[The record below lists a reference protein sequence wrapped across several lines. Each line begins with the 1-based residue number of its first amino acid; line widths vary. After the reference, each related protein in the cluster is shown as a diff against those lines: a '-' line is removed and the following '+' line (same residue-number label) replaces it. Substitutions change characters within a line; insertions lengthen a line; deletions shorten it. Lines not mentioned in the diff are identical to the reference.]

1 MMASV
6 ERDDNDAFGFAAIG
20 KGADLDLTAFEPK
33 PKAIDRISAEAAAE
47 VAEGAGFTRRAPTKA
62 ERKPRAQAAPKAARV
77 ADRAGKGRVNIND
90 LLGIEDRYPETQ
102 RAQLNLLAP
111 VPVVLR
117 WRQLVKDASVPAWE
131 VLERAMEAL
140 EATSGSGAAGSRS

>member
-1 MMASV
+1 MKK
-6 ERDDNDAFGFAAIG
+6 DDPFDFGAAAQAGGLDIDAFA
-20 KGADLDLTAFEPK
+20 PK
-33 PKAIDRISAEAAAE
+33 PKSIDRASADAASE
-47 VAEGAGFTRRAPTKA
+47 VAQDAGFTRRTPAKA
-62 ERKPRAQAAPKAARV
+62 EPKPRARAAAQARG
-77 ADRAGKGRVNIND
+77 ADKGGKRRVNITE
-90 LLGIEDRYPETQ
+90 LLGIEDRYPATE

-140 EATSGSGAAGSRS
+140 EAESATGARR

>member
-1 MMASV
+1 MASA
-6 ERDDNDAFGFAAIG
+6 ERDEFGFDAIG
-20 KGADLDLTAFEPK
+20 KGSDLDLSAFEPK
-33 PKAIDRISAEAAAE
+33 PKSIDRASANAASE
-47 VAEGAGFTRRAPTKA
+47 VAESAGFTRRTPAKVEPKSRAKVTVKTSA
-62 ERKPRAQAAPKAARV
+62 IADKGRKR
-77 ADRAGKGRVNIND
+77 RVNIND
-90 LLGIEDRYPETQ
+90 LLGIEDRYPETE

-140 EATSGSGAAGSRS
+140 EAKSGPGAAGNQS

>member
-1 MMASV
+1 MANA
-6 ERDDNDAFGFAAIG
+6 ERDEFGFDAIG
-20 KGADLDLTAFEPK
+20 KGSDLDLSAFEPK
-33 PKAIDRISAEAAAE
+33 PKAIDRASAEAASE
-47 VAEGAGFTRRAPTKA
+47 VAESAGFTRRTSAKAEARSRTKA
-62 ERKPRAQAAPKAARV
+62 TAKTTAV
-77 ADRAGKGRVNIND
+77 ADKGRKRRVNIND
-90 LLGIEDRYPETQ
+90 LLGIEDRYPETE

-140 EATSGSGAAGSRS
+140 EAKSGPGAAGNQS

>member
-1 MMASV
+1 MASA
-6 ERDDNDAFGFAAIG
+6 ERDAFGFDAIG
-20 KGADLDLTAFEPK
+20 KGGDLDLSAFEPK
-33 PKAIDRISAEAAAE
+33 PKSIDRASADAASE
-47 VAEGAGFTRRAPTKA
+47 VAVSAGFTRRAPTKA
-62 ERKPRAQAAPKAARV
+62 ETRSRTVGPAKMASATEKGRKR
-77 ADRAGKGRVNIND
+77 RVNIND
-90 LLGIEDRYPETQ
+90 LLGIEDRYPETE

-140 EATSGSGAAGSRS
+140 EAQSGTGASRSRP

>member
-1 MMASV
+1 MAGA
-6 ERDDNDAFGFAAIG
+6 ERDAFGFDEIG
-20 KGADLDLTAFEPK
+20 QGDNLDLSGFEPK
-33 PKAIDRISAEAAAE
+33 PKSIDRASADAASE
-47 VAEGAGFTRRAPTKA
+47 VAESSGFTRRSPTRAATKVAAKTAPVPDKG
-62 ERKPRAQAAPKAARV
+62 RKR
-77 ADRAGKGRVNIND
+77 RVNIND
-90 LLGIEDRYPETQ
+90 LLGIQDRYPETE

-140 EATSGSGAAGSRS
+140 EATSGSGAARNRP

>member
-1 MMASV
+1 MASV
-6 ERDDNDAFGFAAIG
+6 ERDEFGFDAIG
-20 KGADLDLTAFEPK
+20 KGSDLDLSAFEPK
-33 PKAIDRISAEAAAE
+33 PKSIDRASADAASE
-47 VAEGAGFTRRAPTKA
+47 VAESAGFTRRTPAKVEPKPNTKA
-62 ERKPRAQAAPKAARV
+62 TMKTPTATDKGRKR
-77 ADRAGKGRVNIND
+77 RVNIND
-90 LLGIEDRYPETQ
+90 LLGIEDRYPQTE

-140 EATSGSGAAGSRS
+140 EAKSAPGAAGNRS

>member
-1 MMASV
+1 MASA
-6 ERDDNDAFGFAAIG
+6 ERDAFGFDEIG
-20 KGADLDLTAFEPK
+20 QGDNLDLSGFEPK
-33 PKAIDRISAEAAAE
+33 PKSIDRASADAASE
-47 VAEGAGFTRRAPTKA
+47 VAESSGFTRRSPTRAATKPATKVAAKTAPVPDKG
-62 ERKPRAQAAPKAARV
+62 RKR
-77 ADRAGKGRVNIND
+77 RVNIND
-90 LLGIEDRYPETQ
+90 LLGIQDRYPETE

-140 EATSGSGAAGSRS
+140 EATSGSGAARNRP

>member
-1 MMASV
+1 MTK
-6 ERDDNDAFGFAAIG
+6 DTFGFDALAQD
-20 KGADLDLTAFEPK
+20 GAVDLADFAPK
-33 PKAIDRISAEAAAE
+33 PKRIDRASAEAASE
-47 VAEGAGFTRRAPTKA
+47 VAKDAGFTRRPPAKGEPRTRSKVLARATPVA
-62 ERKPRAQAAPKAARV
+62 EKSRKR
-77 ADRAGKGRVNIND
+77 RVNITE
-90 LLGIEDRYPETQ
+90 LLGIEDRYPETE

-140 EATSGSGAAGSRS
+140 EAKSGSGAAGSQL

>member
-1 MMASV
+1 MAGT
-6 ERDDNDAFGFAAIG
+6 ERDQFGFDAIG
-20 KGADLDLTAFEPK
+20 KGGDLDLSAFEPK
-33 PKAIDRISAEAAAE
+33 PKSIDRVSADAASA
-47 VAEGAGFTRRAPTKA
+47 VAENQGFTRRTPARAEPKTRAKAPTKPA
-62 ERKPRAQAAPKAARV
+62 DKGRKR
-77 ADRAGKGRVNIND
+77 RVNIND
-90 LLGIEDRYPETQ
+90 LLGIEDRYPESE

-140 EATSGSGAAGSRS
+140 EAKSGPGAAGSQS